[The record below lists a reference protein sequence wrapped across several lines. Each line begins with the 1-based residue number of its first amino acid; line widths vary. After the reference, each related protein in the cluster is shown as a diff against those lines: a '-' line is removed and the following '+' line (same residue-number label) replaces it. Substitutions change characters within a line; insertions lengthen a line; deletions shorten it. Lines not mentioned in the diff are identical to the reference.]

1 MGIRHEPYVENQG
14 LYTLWSTFKWGRNF
28 HNQNTYIIFLF
39 LLILFFPF
47 FFSFLFPNNII
58 AFFLLLFGI
67 NKTQALDLGPI
78 IKKLYLDLYIVNL

>member
-1 MGIRHEPYVENQG
+1 MNHMSKIRG
-14 LYTLWSTFKWGRNF
+14 CTLCGP
-28 HNQNTYIIFLF
+28 
-39 LLILFFPF
+39 LLSGDVISITKIPILFFF
-47 FFSFLFPNNII
+47 FIYFSFLFPNNII